1 MRKPRKRIIRS
12 LDLDELS
19 ATRTPAV
26 PLALH
31 AITKAAAPD
40 PAPATVDM
48 VKALRDASPE
58 TLEIFQKMIDGQ
70 KQWLEKFQQSHE
82 EPQMTN
88 DPQQF
93 YNALVREHMTKADM
107 TFQDAALDLQKRRPD
122 KVAEAYT
129 LDEHNRAL
137 RMQAEQQRLYGT

>member
-1 MRKPRKRIIRS
+1 MAKKLKKLRIREVS
-12 LDLDELS
+12 LCQRGMNQHAEI
-19 ATRTPAV
+19 V
-26 PLALH
+26 LH
-31 AITKAAAPD
+31 KAADPAPAN
-40 PAPATVDM
+40 APATVDM

-82 EPQMTN
+82 EPKMTN

-107 TFQDAALDLQKRRPD
+107 TFQDAAIDIQKRRPD

-137 RMQAEQQRLYGT
+137 RMQAEQQRMYGA